1 MFLIVFG
8 SATPFSDWLPPPP
21 SPSSRS
27 MDLLTLDLPGVPR
40 IASGKV
46 REIFDLGE
54 HLLLVATD
62 RISAFDCILP
72 NPIPHKGAV
81 LTSISAFWFQ
91 RFAFVENHV
100 VATDV
105 RDFPAALQPYE
116 KQLDQ
121 RAMIVKK
128 ARPLP
133 VECVVRGYLAGSGW
147 KEYQESQTICGIPLP
162 AGLRQAEKL
171 PETIFTPAT
180 KATSGHDMNIPWD
193 ECRRLVGD
201 DVAEQVRTLSLRI
214 YEEGRAYAAERGIIV
229 ADTKF
234 EFGLIDDRVILID
247 ECLTP
252 DSSRFWPAD
261 QYTLGISPPSFDK
274 QFVRDY
280 LETLTWKKT
289 PPAPALPPEVI
300 RKTSEKYLEAYSR
313 LTGQPLLGS

>member
-1 MFLIVFG
+1 MLR
-8 SATPFSDWLPPPP
+8 A
-21 SPSSRS
+21 
-27 MDLLTLDLPGVPR
+27 MDILTLDLPGVPK

-72 NPIPHKGAV
+72 NPIPQKGAV

-91 RFAFVENHV
+91 RFGFVENHV
-100 VATDV
+100 VATEV
-105 RDFPAALQPYE
+105 RDFPAALQPYGA
-116 KQLDQ
+116 QLAR
-121 RAMIVKK
+121 RAMVVKK

-133 VECVVRGYLAGSGW
+133 VECVVRGFLAGSGW
-147 KEYQESQTICGIPLP
+147 KEYQASQTICGIQLP
-162 AGLRQAEKL
+162 AGLRQAEQL
-171 PETIFTPAT
+171 PETIFTPST
-180 KATSGHDMNIPWD
+180 KAESGHDMNIPWD

-201 DVAEQVRTLSLRI
+201 DVAEQVRALSIRI
-214 YEEGRAYAAERGIIV
+214 YEEGRAYAAQRGIIV

-234 EFGLIDDRVILID
+234 EFGLLDGRVILID

-261 QYTLGISPPSFDK
+261 QYALGISPPSFDK

-280 LETLTWKKT
+280 LETLTWDKT
-289 PPAPALPPEVI
+289 PPAPALPPDVV
-300 RKTSEKYLEAYSR
+300 RKTSEKYLEAYAS
-313 LTGQPLLGS
+313 LTGRPLLEG

>member
-1 MFLIVFG
+1 
-8 SATPFSDWLPPPP
+8 
-21 SPSSRS
+21 
-27 MDLLTLDLPGVPR
+27 MDILTLELPGVR
-40 IASGKV
+40 KIASGKV

-72 NPIPHKGAV
+72 NPIPRKGAV

-91 RFAFVENHV
+91 RFGFVENHV
-100 VATDV
+100 VATEV
-105 RDFPAALQPYE
+105 RDFPAVLQPYAA
-116 KQLDQ
+116 QLAQ
-121 RAMIVKK
+121 RSMIVKK

-147 KEYQESQTICGIPLP
+147 KEYQASQTICGLKLP
-162 AGLRQAEKL
+162 AGLRQAEQL
-171 PETIFTPAT
+171 PETIFTPST
-180 KATSGHDMNIPWD
+180 KAESGHDMNIPWD
-193 ECRRLVGD
+193 ECRRLIGD
-201 DVAEQVRTLSLRI
+201 DVAEQVCALSIRV

-234 EFGLIDDRVILID
+234 EFGLLDGRVILID

-261 QYTLGISPPSFDK
+261 QHALGISPPSFDK

-280 LETLTWKKT
+280 LETLTWDKT
-289 PPAPALPPEVI
+289 PPAPPLPPEVV
-300 RKTSEKYLEAYSR
+300 RRTSEKYLEAFEQ
-313 LTGQPLLGS
+313 LTGRALPES